1 MSVAAQSNV
10 SGSLMKTAEIKR
22 NEIGSKGIVKIGQL
36 MPGTKKSILKKT
48 SSNMI

>member
-22 NEIGSKGIVKIGQL
+22 GQL